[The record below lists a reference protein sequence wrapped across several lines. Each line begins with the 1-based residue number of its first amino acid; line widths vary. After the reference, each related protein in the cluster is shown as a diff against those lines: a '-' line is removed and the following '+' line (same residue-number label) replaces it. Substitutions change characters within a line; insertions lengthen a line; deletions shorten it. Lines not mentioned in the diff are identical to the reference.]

1 MNYIILIILLFIIL
15 IIIFFYNKQLVEKMT
30 TNKDINSVNIV
41 ISRYNEDVTWVN
53 ETPFLKY
60 PVFLYNKGTNSN
72 YGKVQNL
79 KHYEEL
85 MNVGRESHTYLYHII
100 KNYDNLSD
108 ITVFLQGSTKSSN
121 YKWQRTQLL
130 MNKIENN
137 KNNSSIISGDYY
149 KDSISS
155 ELYNFKLDDYQSVTI
170 ENQNSN
176 SIKLEPA
183 RIRPFG
189 KWYAN
194 KFNDIKTYYLPY
206 GGIIAISKNDIKQ
219 KSKKYYESLL
229 QELSYSSNP
238 EVGHYFER
246 SWEAIFYPLNNPIY
260 VNAGNI

>member
-1 MNYIILIILLFIIL
+1 MNYILLIILSIILIIF
-15 IIIFFYNKQLVEKMT
+15 FFYNKKTLENIT
-30 TNKDINSVNIV
+30 ADKDINSVNIV

-53 ETPFLKY
+53 ETPFSKY
-60 PVFLYNKGTNSN
+60 PVFLYNKGINSN

-85 MNVGRESHTYLYHII
+85 INVGRESHTYLYHII
-100 KNYDNLSD
+100 NNYDNLSD
-108 ITVFLQGSTKSSN
+108 ITLFLPGSANSTVYN
-121 YKWQRTQLL
+121 KWQRTKLL

-137 KNNSSIISGDYY
+137 KNNSSIIIGEYY
-149 KDSISS
+149 KNSISS
-155 ELYNFKLDDYQSVTI
+155 ELYNFKLHDYQSTTI
-170 ENQNSN
+170 ENKNSN

-189 KWYAN
+189 KWYVN

-206 GGIIAISKNDIKQ
+206 SGIIAISKNDIKQ

-260 VNAGNI
+260 VNAGDI